1 MPLVYRD
8 KGTSG
13 TRWAVVS
20 GSLVIGSIR
29 TNTLSVVVDQQVA
42 WDWTLSI
49 SAAP

>member
-13 TRWAVVS
+13 TRWAV
-20 GSLVIGSIR
+20 VIGSIR